1 MRDAGSHRGA
11 PERSGAPSGFRD
23 TSEECAFA
31 LDVDCPLAPF
41 RSRFRIPPGTI
52 YMDGNSLGLLSRD
65 AEESLARAV
74 DAWKLL
80 GIRGWLEA
88 EPPWF
93 YLAERLGALAAP
105 LVGASPEEVVATGT
119 TTLNVHSLVGTLYRP
134 AGRRTKIIAS
144 ALEFPTDIYALRSW
158 VSLRGLDPAEHLVL
172 LPPSADGLVDE
183 SAVIERMTDDVA
195 LALLS
200 SVLYRSGQL
209 LDIETLARAARERGV
224 TIGFDCSHSVGAVPH
239 RFDEWGIDF
248 ALWCGYKY
256 LNGGPG
262 APAFL
267 YLNRRHFDRMPALA
281 GWFGCVKER
290 QFEMSAGF
298 EHAPSAG
305 GWQLSSPGILASSA
319 LLGALGITLEAGID
333 AIRAESLRKTS
344 YFIYLVEELLA
355 GEPYRFRVG
364 TPREAARRGG
374 HVAVEHSEAWRMC
387 EALKKRG
394 VVPDFRP
401 PNVIRLAPIALY
413 STYHEI
419 WTVVRHLREIVQR
432 REHESFDRAPRVIP

>member
-1 MRDAGSHRGA
+1 MRARNGR
-11 PERSGAPSGFRD
+11 
-23 TSEECAFA
+23 
-31 LDVDCPLAPF
+31 PL
-41 RSRFRIPPGTI
+41 RSRPLSLAVPRSPGTI
-52 YMDGNSLGLLSRD
+52 YMDGNSLGLISRD
-65 AEESLARAV
+65 AERSLARAI
-74 DAWKLL
+74 DGWKRL

-105 LVGASPEEVVATGT
+105 LVGAAADEVVATGT

-134 AGRRTKIIAS
+134 AGRRTKILAS

-158 VSLRGLDPAEHLVL
+158 VALRGLDPAAHLVL
-172 LPPSADGLVDE
+172 LPPSKDGLVDE
-183 SAVIERMTDDVA
+183 SVVIEHMTDDVA
-195 LALLS
+195 LVLFS

-209 LDIETLARAARERGV
+209 LDMATLARAARERGV

-239 RFDEWGIDF
+239 RLDEWGIDF

-267 YLNRRHFDRMPALA
+267 YLNRRHFDREPALA

-290 QFEMSAGF
+290 QFEMSAEF
-298 EHAPSAG
+298 DHARSAG

-319 LLGALGITLEAGID
+319 LLGSLGVTLEAGID
-333 AIRAESLRKTS
+333 AIREESLRKTA
-344 YFIYLVEELLA
+344 YLIYLVDELLA

-364 TPREAARRGG
+364 TPREAGRRGG
-374 HVAVEHSEAWRMC
+374 HVAVEHPDEAWRIC
-387 EALKKRG
+387 EALKRRG
-394 VVPDFRP
+394 VIPDFRT
-401 PNVIRLAPIALY
+401 PNVIRLAPVALY

-419 WTVVRHLREIVQR
+419 WTVVRHLREIVEG
-432 REHESFDRAPRVIP
+432 REYESFDRAPRVIP